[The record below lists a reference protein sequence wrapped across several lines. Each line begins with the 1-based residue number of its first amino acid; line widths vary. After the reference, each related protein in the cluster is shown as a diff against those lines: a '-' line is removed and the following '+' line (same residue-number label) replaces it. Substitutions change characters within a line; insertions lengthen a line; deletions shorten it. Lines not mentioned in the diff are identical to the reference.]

1 MSHQTYRQTPRKTT
15 KVQSTVFTQT
25 CFSKCHCFYQNSIGE
40 DAKDIFS
47 SQIDLYQKSRAQTI
61 SVITSGEAHLSPVTE
76 HGFCESVPL
85 G

>member
-15 KVQSTVFTQT
+15 QVWSTFFTQT

-47 SQIDLYQKSRAQTI
+47 SQIDLYIKKVEPRQS
-61 SVITSGEAHLSPVTE
+61 L
-76 HGFCESVPL
+76 
-85 G
+85 